1 MEEGNACTCARK
13 GRGELFGRAT
23 VQFRSTPRRHEIK
36 TGASGG
42 VNGQIGRGEVCREGI
57 SSGKK
62 RYMQMNG
69 SDAKKEVYGRTGV
82 VD

>member
-1 MEEGNACTCARK
+1 M
-13 GRGELFGRAT
+13 
-23 VQFRSTPRRHEIK
+23 
-36 TGASGG
+36 
-42 VNGQIGRGEVCREGI
+42 NGQIGRGGVCREGI

>member
-1 MEEGNACTCARK
+1 MHEREEENYSVERQYS
-13 GRGELFGRAT
+13 F
-23 VQFRSTPRRHEIK
+23 VRHRDEIK

-42 VNGQIGRGEVCREGI
+42 VNGQIGRGGVCREGI

-82 VD
+82 D